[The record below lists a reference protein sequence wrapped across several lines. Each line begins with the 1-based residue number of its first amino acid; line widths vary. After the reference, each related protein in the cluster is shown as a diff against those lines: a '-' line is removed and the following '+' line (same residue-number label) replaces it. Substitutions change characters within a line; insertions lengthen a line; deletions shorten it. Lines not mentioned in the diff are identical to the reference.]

1 MLSKNFQ
8 NPIIKTKHEGSIM
21 PESPTLLSG
30 DAYQR
35 VIGLVPHPMLIIN
48 LAGEILY
55 ANTAISKLLG
65 YSPEELN
72 KMALGQLVPEPSD
85 IFQAFRSNS
94 FQDSD
99 EQFFLGKS
107 DDLKIICSDKTSL
120 YIELSITPFETTDG
134 CFVMASI
141 VDVNDHHTT
150 EIELSR
156 SNQELDQFAYVASH
170 DLKAPLRGIDNL
182 VGWIW
187 EDIDDRESVIEHIQ
201 LMRCRIQRMKTLLDD
216 LLEYSRVGRMDDE
229 IDLVDINFLVQDLY
243 QQSSPPEGFTL
254 DQPGKPVEPFETL
267 AAPFGQ
273 VIRNLINNAIKHNN
287 AEKGLIRIHAIDKG
301 DVVEIIV
308 EDNGPGIEAKYH
320 DQIFG
325 MFEKLKSKDEVE
337 GSGMGL
343 AMVKK
348 ICASVGGSISVASS
362 KGHGSQFCVI
372 WPKKSIIAISK

>member
-1 MLSKNFQ
+1 MSD
-8 NPIIKTKHEGSIM
+8 
-21 PESPTLLSG
+21 SPTLLSG
-30 DAYQR
+30 DAYQQ

-48 LAGEILY
+48 LTGEIQH
-55 ANTAISKLLG
+55 ANKAITNMLG
-65 YSPEELN
+65 YSSEVLN
-72 KMALGQLVPEPSD
+72 TMALGQLVPEPAD
-85 IFQAFRSNS
+85 IFQAFRSNR
-94 FQDSD
+94 FHDSK

-107 DDLKIICSDKTSL
+107 DELKIICADKTSL

-187 EDIDDRESVIEHIQ
+187 EDIDDKDSVIEHIQ

-229 IDLVDINFLVQDLY
+229 ISLVDINFLVQDLY

-254 DQPGKPVEPFETL
+254 EQPDNQVEPFETL

-273 VIRNLINNAIKHNN
+273 VIRNLINNAIKHNDSDN
-287 AEKGLIRIHAIDKG
+287 GLIRIHAMDKG
-301 DVVEIIV
+301 NTVEIII
-308 EDNGPGIEAKYH
+308 EDNGPGIEVKYH

-348 ICASVGGSISVASS
+348 ICTSVGGSISVASS
-362 KGHGSQFCVI
+362 KGNGSQFCVV
-372 WPKKSIIAISK
+372 WPKKRAT

>member
-1 MLSKNFQ
+1 
-8 NPIIKTKHEGSIM
+8 M
-21 PESPTLLSG
+21 PDSPTLLSG
-30 DAYQR
+30 DAYQQ

-48 LAGEILY
+48 LAGEIQH
-55 ANTAISKLLG
+55 ANDAITRLLG
-65 YSPEELN
+65 YSPAELN
-72 KMALGQLVPEPSD
+72 TMALGQLVPEPAD

-94 FQDSD
+94 FQDSKK
-99 EQFFLGKS
+99 QFFLGKS
-107 DDLKIICSDKTSL
+107 DELKIICADKSSL
-120 YIELSITPFETTDG
+120 YIELSITPFETSDG

-187 EDIDDRESVIEHIQ
+187 EDIDDKDSVIEHIQ

-229 IDLVDINFLVQDLY
+229 TSLVDINFLVQDLF
-243 QQSSPPEGFTL
+243 QQSTPPEGFTL
-254 DQPGKPVEPFETL
+254 DQTSNQVEPFETL

-273 VIRNLINNAIKHNN
+273 VIRNLINNAIKHNDS
-287 AEKGLIRIHAIDKG
+287 EKGLIRVHAIDKG
-301 DVVEIIV
+301 DIVEIIV

-320 DQIFG
+320 EQIFG

-348 ICASVGGSISVASS
+348 ICLSVGGSISVASS
-362 KGHGSQFCVI
+362 KGHGSQFCVT
-372 WPKKSIIAISK
+372 WPKNTPSKSPTN

>member
-1 MLSKNFQ
+1 MNFKNLQRSLLETKVAGDSMPDNQ
-8 NPIIKTKHEGSIM
+8 N
-21 PESPTLLSG
+21 LLSG
-30 DAYQR
+30 DAFHQ
-35 VIGLVPHPMLIIN
+35 VVGLVPHPMLIIN
-48 LAGEILY
+48 LAGEIQY
-55 ANTAISKLLG
+55 ANTATTNMLG
-65 YSPEELN
+65 YSSEELIN
-72 KMALGQLVPEPSD
+72 MALGQLVPEPSD
-85 IFQAFRSNS
+85 IFQAFRSNR
-94 FQDSD
+94 FHDAN
-99 EQFFLGKS
+99 EQLFLGKS
-107 DDLKIICSDKTSL
+107 DELKIICADKTSL

-141 VDVNDHHTT
+141 VDVNDHHIT

-156 SNQELDQFAYVASH
+156 SNKELDQFAYVASH

-187 EDIDDRESVIEHIQ
+187 EDIDDRDSVIEHIQ

-229 IDLVDINFLVQDLY
+229 ISLVDINFLVQDLF

-254 DQPGKPVEPFETL
+254 DQPGNKIEPFETL

-287 AEKGLIRIHAIDKG
+287 SENGLIRIHTIDKD

-308 EDNGPGIEAKYH
+308 EDNGPGIESKYH
-320 DQIFG
+320 EQIFG

-348 ICASVGGSISVASS
+348 ICTSVGGSISVASS
-362 KGHGSQFCVI
+362 KGNGSQFCVI
-372 WPKKSIIAISK
+372 WPKQRATETLR